1 MGSAVQWLALPAG
14 ALLAVVAVT
23 LAYRWLFLIAYL
35 LRGRRRPAEVASPV
49 RHRFAVLVP
58 AHDEELLIGELIGS
72 IRSAAYP
79 QEQISIHVVA
89 DNCSDRTAEIAR
101 GLSAVVHERYD
112 MRERGKGQALAWGLA
127 QFDLRECDAVAIIDA
142 DNLVD
147 AGFFAAMNR
156 ELIDGGRVLQ
166 GYDGLS
172 NPEQTVLTRLI
183 AVTSV
188 MKNLL
193 FYGGKA
199 ALGWS
204 ILLMGTGIVIRRE
217 VLEAFGWRAR
227 SIAEDLEQSFTL
239 RENGERIRFVADAR
253 VYAQEA
259 TDLKQGYAQRQR
271 WSSGRQ
277 AVWRLGFRALLR
289 GTRTRSFGLAEAG
302 VEVLLPTYSMTANL
316 TLLALLLSLALV
328 PLNPWWSVCAI
339 CLLALQLLE
348 FAAGLWVMEASWR
361 FVASIAFAPVF
372 LVWKGTIDALALLGY
387 RRDRWAR
394 TQRGD
399 GH

>member
-1 MGSAVQWLALPAG
+1 MDWLGIPTG
-14 ALLAVVAVT
+14 ALIVVVAAT
-23 LAYRWLFLIAYL
+23 LAYRWTFLIAYL
-35 LRGRRRPAEVASPV
+35 VHGRRKPAPV
-49 RHRFAVLVP
+49 DAQIRHRFAVLIP
-58 AHDEELLIGELIGS
+58 AHDEELLISELIHS
-72 IRSAAYP
+72 IRASEYP
-79 QEQISIHVVA
+79 QERIAIHVIA
-89 DNCSDRTAEIAR
+89 DNCTDRTASIAR
-101 GLSAVVHERYD
+101 GLSAIVHERND
-112 MRERGKGQALAWGLA
+112 LRERGKGQALAWGLK
-127 QFDLRECDAVAIIDA
+127 QLDLDECDVVAIVDA

-147 AGFFAAMNR
+147 PGFFAAMNR
-156 ELIDGGRVLQ
+156 ELIRGARVLQ

-204 ILLMGTGIVIRRE
+204 ILLMGTGIVVRCE
-217 VLEAFGWRAR
+217 VLKALGWRAT

-259 TDLKQGYAQRQR
+259 ANLRQGYAQRQR

-277 AVWRLGFRALLR
+277 AVWRLGWRAVVR
-289 GTRTRSFGLAEAG
+289 GIRTRNFDLAEAG
-302 VEVLLPTYSMTANL
+302 IEVLLPTYSMTANL
-316 TLLALLLSLALV
+316 TLLALALSLLFA
-328 PLNPWWSVCAI
+328 PSSPWWLLLAGA
-339 CLLALQLLE
+339 LLALQMLE
-348 FAAGLWVMEASWR
+348 IAAGLWVMRASWR
-361 FVASIAFAPVF
+361 FVVSLAFGPVY
-372 LVWKGTIDALALLGY
+372 LVWKATIDALALAGY

-394 TQRGD
+394 TERRDRG
-399 GH
+399 

>member
-1 MGSAVQWLALPAG
+1 MEWLAIPAG
-14 ALLAVVAVT
+14 ALIVVVALTV
-23 LAYRWLFLIAYL
+23 AYRWTFLIAYL
-35 LRGRRRPAEVASPV
+35 VRRRKPAAAAGSIQ
-49 RHRFAVLVP
+49 HRFAVLVP
-58 AHDEELLIGELIGS
+58 AHDEELLIGNLIGS

-79 QEQISIHVVA
+79 QERISIHVVA
-89 DNCSDRTAEIAR
+89 DNCTDRTAAIAR
-101 GLSAVVHERYD
+101 GLSAVVHERHD
-112 MRERGKGQALAWGLA
+112 LRERGKGQALAWGLA

-147 AGFFAAMNR
+147 PEFFAAMNR
-156 ELIDGGRVLQ
+156 ELELGARVLQ

-217 VLEAFGWRAR
+217 VLEAFGWRAK
-227 SIAEDLEQSFTL
+227 SIAEDLEQSFAL

-259 TDLKQGYAQRQR
+259 ANLKQGYAQRQR

-277 AVWRLGFRALLR
+277 AVWGLGWRALLR
-289 GTRTRSFGLAEAG
+289 GIRLRRFDLAEAG

-316 TLLALLLSLALV
+316 TLLALALSLVLV
-328 PLNPWWSVCAI
+328 QVNPWWLLCAAS
-339 CLLALQLLE
+339 LLLVQMLE
-348 FAAGLWVMEASWR
+348 IAAGLWVMEASWR
-361 FVASIAFAPVF
+361 FIASLAFAPVF

-387 RRDRWAR
+387 RRNRWAR
-394 TQRGD
+394 TQRRD

>member
-1 MGSAVQWLALPAG
+1 MEWLAIPAG
-14 ALLAVVAVT
+14 ALIVVVAVT
-23 LAYRWLFLIAYL
+23 VAYRWTFLIAYL
-35 LRGRRRPAEVASPV
+35 VRGRRSPAAVAPSIQ
-49 RHRFAVLVP
+49 HRFAVLVP
-58 AHDEELLIGELIGS
+58 AHDEELLIGNLIGS

-79 QEQISIHVVA
+79 QERISIHIVA
-89 DNCSDRTAEIAR
+89 DNCTDRTAAIAR
-101 GLSAVVHERYD
+101 GLSAIVHERHD
-112 MRERGKGQALAWGLA
+112 PRERGKGQALAWGLA

-147 AGFFAAMNR
+147 PGFFAAMNR
-156 ELIDGGRVLQ
+156 ELNLGARVLQ

-217 VLEAFGWRAR
+217 VLQAFGWRAK

-259 TDLKQGYAQRQR
+259 ANLKQGYAQRQR

-277 AVWRLGFRALLR
+277 AVWGLGWSALLR
-289 GTRTRSFGLAEAG
+289 GMRLRRFDLAEAG

-316 TLLALLLSLALV
+316 TLLALVLSLLLV
-328 PLNPWWSVCAI
+328 PVNPWW
-339 CLLALQLLE
+339 LLYAASLLLVQMLE
-348 FAAGLWVMEASWR
+348 IAAGLWVMEASWR
-361 FVASIAFAPVF
+361 FIASLAFAPVF
-372 LVWKGTIDALALLGY
+372 LVWKGIIDALALLGY

-394 TQRGD
+394 TQRRH

>member
-1 MGSAVQWLALPAG
+1 MEWLAIPVG
-14 ALLAVVAVT
+14 ALIGVVVAT
-23 LAYRWLFLIAYL
+23 LAYRWTFLIAYL
-35 LRGRRRPAEVASPV
+35 VRGRRKPAAVDSPIQ
-49 RHRFAVLVP
+49 HRFAVLVP
-58 AHDEELLIGELIGS
+58 AHDEELLIGDLIGS
-72 IRSAAYP
+72 IRVAAYP
-79 QEQISIHVVA
+79 QERIAVHVIA
-89 DNCSDRTAEIAR
+89 DNCTDRTAAIAR
-101 GLSAVVHERYD
+101 GLSATVHERED
-112 MRERGKGQALAWGLA
+112 LRERGKGQALAWGMKHLDLD
-127 QFDLRECDAVAIIDA
+127 QFDAVAIIDA

-147 AGFFAAMNR
+147 REFFAAMNR
-156 ELIDGGRVLQ
+156 ELSRGARVLQ

-204 ILLMGTGIVIRRE
+204 ILLMGTGIVVRCE
-217 VLEAFGWRAR
+217 VLKALGWRAT

-259 TDLKQGYAQRQR
+259 ANLRQGYAQRQR

-277 AVWRLGFRALLR
+277 AVWRLGWRALLR
-289 GTRTRSFGLAEAG
+289 GLRTGNFDLAEAG
-302 VEVLLPTYSMTANL
+302 IEVLLPTYSMTANL
-316 TLLALLLSLALV
+316 TLLALALSLMFL
-328 PLNPWWSVCAI
+328 PTNPWWLVLASS
-339 CLLALQLLE
+339 LLALQMLE
-348 FAAGLWVMEASWR
+348 IAAGLWVMQASSR
-361 FVASIAFAPVF
+361 FVASLAFAPVF
-372 LVWKGTIDALALLGY
+372 LIWKGAIDTLAIAGY

-394 TQRGD
+394 TERRD
-399 GH
+399 RN

>member
-1 MGSAVQWLALPAG
+1 MEWLKIPTG
-14 ALLAVVAVT
+14 ALIIVIVVT
-23 LAYRWLFLIAYL
+23 LAYRWTFLIAYL
-35 LRGRRRPAEVASPV
+35 VRRRRRPAAVDSPI
-49 RHRFAVLVP
+49 RHRFAVLIP
-58 AHDEELLIGELIGS
+58 AHDEELLIGDLIGS
-72 IRSAAYP
+72 IRAAAYP
-79 QEQISIHVVA
+79 QEQIAIHVIA
-89 DNCSDRTAEIAR
+89 DNCTDRTAAIAH
-101 GLSAVVHERYD
+101 GLSAIVHERHD
-112 MRERGKGQALAWGLA
+112 LRERGKGQALAWGLK
-127 QFDLRECDAVAIIDA
+127 QFDLGECDAVAIIDA

-147 AGFFAAMNR
+147 REFFGAMNR
-156 ELIDGGRVLQ
+156 ELIAGARVLQ

-204 ILLMGTGIVIRRE
+204 ILLMGTGIVIRCD
-217 VLEAFGWRAR
+217 VLKASGWRAK

-239 RENGERIRFVADAR
+239 RENGERIGFVADAR

-259 TDLKQGYAQRQR
+259 ANLGQGYAQRQR

-277 AVWRLGFRALLR
+277 AVWGLGWRALLR
-289 GTRTRSFGLAEAG
+289 GMRTRRFDLAEAG
-302 VEVLLPTYSMTANL
+302 IEVLVPTYSMTANL
-316 TLLALLLSLALV
+316 TLLALALSLMFV
-328 PLNPWWSVCAI
+328 PTNPWWLFWAAA
-339 CLLALQLLE
+339 LLGVQMLE
-348 FAAGLWVMEASWR
+348 VAAGLWVMQASWR
-361 FVASIAFAPVF
+361 FIASLAFAPVF
-372 LVWKGTIDALALLGY
+372 LAWKGTIDALALVGY

-399 GH
+399 RH

>member
-1 MGSAVQWLALPAG
+1 MKHLDL
-14 ALLAVVAVT
+14 
-23 LAYRWLFLIAYL
+23 
-35 LRGRRRPAEVASPV
+35 
-49 RHRFAVLVP
+49 
-58 AHDEELLIGELIGS
+58 D
-72 IRSAAYP
+72 
-79 QEQISIHVVA
+79 
-89 DNCSDRTAEIAR
+89 
-101 GLSAVVHERYD
+101 
-112 MRERGKGQALAWGLA
+112 
-127 QFDLRECDAVAIIDA
+127 QFDAVAIIDA

-147 AGFFAAMNR
+147 REFFAAMNR
-156 ELIDGGRVLQ
+156 ELSRGARVLQ

-204 ILLMGTGIVIRRE
+204 ILLMGTGIVVRCE
-217 VLEAFGWRAR
+217 VLKALGWRAT

-259 TDLKQGYAQRQR
+259 ANLRQGYAQRQR

-277 AVWRLGFRALLR
+277 AVWRLGWRALLR
-289 GTRTRSFGLAEAG
+289 GLRTGNFDLAEAG
-302 VEVLLPTYSMTANL
+302 IEVLLPTYSMTANL
-316 TLLALLLSLALV
+316 TLLALALSLMFL
-328 PLNPWWSVCAI
+328 PTNPWWLVLASS
-339 CLLALQLLE
+339 LLALQMLE
-348 FAAGLWVMEASWR
+348 IAAGLWVMQASSR
-361 FVASIAFAPVF
+361 FVASLAFAPVF
-372 LVWKGTIDALALLGY
+372 LIWKGAIDTLAIAGY

-394 TQRGD
+394 TERRD
-399 GH
+399 RT